1 MKKNRIIITGGKG
14 FIGSHLIKN
23 LTAKNYKNLLSI
35 DKHKSKNQSTKTVV
49 GDFFDTKILNNT
61 LQKDDTVIHMAC
73 SSVPALSETDKEKD
87 IQENLIGSIKL
98 FQACV
103 EKQVKKVIYF
113 SSGGTVYGNYGKRAI
128 KETDAQNPFNAHGA
142 MKLAVEKYLQV
153 FSHVHG
159 LNYIILRPGN
169 PYGRTID
176 NHKNQG
182 IIDIFLKKITNNEPL
197 EIWGDGKI
205 VRDYIHINDLTGL
218 IIKIIEN
225 EVNNEIFNA
234 GTGIGTS
241 INELIKII
249 KKTTGKNITVNYRGT
264 RNFDV
269 KYNILNIEKAKKLL
283 NWQPRINIEQG
294 VKMHVATLKISNKK

>member
-73 SSVPALSETDKEKD
+73 SSVPALSETDK
-87 IQENLIGSIKL
+87 
-98 FQACV
+98 

>member
-61 LQKDDTVIHMAC
+61 LQKDD
-73 SSVPALSETDKEKD
+73 
-87 IQENLIGSIKL
+87 
-98 FQACV
+98 
-103 EKQVKKVIYF
+103 KKVIYF

-269 KYNILNIEKAKKLL
+269 KYNI
-283 NWQPRINIEQG
+283 IN
-294 VKMHVATLKISNKK
+294 LK